1 MRCLRQALPFGSQK
15 GDTTPV
21 SIPTLRQS
29 KRGFGLQSS
38 EASPQAVTEVQSHSQ
53 PLSHDIS
60 RISLRS

>member
-1 MRCLRQALPFGSQK
+1 M
-15 GDTTPV
+15 